1 MFKVMAFAL
10 SALLNF
16 QAHASTLGDDGL
28 HKADWMHETF
38 KDLNE
43 DLADATAQDK
53 RLLLI
58 VEQRGCIYCSK
69 MHKEVYIDPTIETM
83 LTNDF
88 YVIQLNMFGDVD
100 VTDFDGTVLSEKEM
114 IRRWGLMFTPTMMFL
129 PESIADDRTAVQ
141 ASVVTMPGAFGKG
154 TTRALLTWVKDHGY
168 NSDEHFQKYL
178 ARTLQNGN

>member
-16 QAHASTLGDDGL
+16 QAHANTLGDDGL

-43 DLADATAQDK
+43 DLADATAQGK

-69 MHKEVYIDPTIETM
+69 MHKEVYIDPTIEAM

-114 IRRWGLMFTPTMMFL
+114 VRRWGLMFTPTMMFL

>member
-16 QAHASTLGDDGL
+16 QAHANTLGDDGL

-43 DLADATAQDK
+43 DLADATAQGK

-69 MHKEVYIDPTIETM
+69 MHKEVYIDPTIEAM

-141 ASVVTMPGAFGKG
+141 ASVVTMPCAFGKG

-178 ARTLQNGN
+178 EVF

>member
-16 QAHASTLGDDGL
+16 QAHANTLGDDGL

-43 DLADATAQDK
+43 DLADATAQGK

-69 MHKEVYIDPTIETM
+69 MHKEVYIDPTIEAM

>member
-16 QAHASTLGDDGL
+16 QAHANTLGDDGL

-43 DLADATAQDK
+43 DLADATAQGK

-69 MHKEVYIDPTIETM
+69 MHKEVYIDPTIEAI

>member
-1 MFKVMAFAL
+1 MFRIMAFAL

-16 QAHASTLGDDGL
+16 QAHANTLGDDGL

-43 DLADATAQDK
+43 DLADATAQGK

-69 MHKEVYIDPTIETM
+69 MHKEVYIDPTIEAM

>member
-1 MFKVMAFAL
+1 
-10 SALLNF
+10 
-16 QAHASTLGDDGL
+16 
-28 HKADWMHETF
+28 
-38 KDLNE
+38 
-43 DLADATAQDK
+43 
-53 RLLLI
+53 
-58 VEQRGCIYCSK
+58 
-69 MHKEVYIDPTIETM
+69 
-83 LTNDF
+83 
-88 YVIQLNMFGDVD
+88 MFGDVD

-129 PESIADDRTAVQ
+129 PESITDDRTAVQ

>member
-1 MFKVMAFAL
+1 MFRIMAFAL

-43 DLADATAQDK
+43 DLADATAQGK

-69 MHKEVYIDPTIETM
+69 MHKEVFS
-83 LTNDF
+83 L
-88 YVIQLNMFGDVD
+88 VD
-100 VTDFDGTVLSEKEM
+100 GGFVL
-114 IRRWGLMFTPTMMFL
+114 IN
-129 PESIADDRTAVQ
+129 VN
-141 ASVVTMPGAFGKG
+141 ASS
-154 TTRALLTWVKDHGY
+154 
-168 NSDEHFQKYL
+168 NSVAYFS
-178 ARTLQNGN
+178 AR

>member
-16 QAHASTLGDDGL
+16 QAHANTLGDDGL

-43 DLADATAQDK
+43 DLADATAQGK

-69 MHKEVYIDPTIETM
+69 MHKEVYIDPTIEAI

-114 IRRWGLMFTPTMMFL
+114 VRRWGLMFTPTMMFL
-129 PESIADDRTAVQ
+129 PESITDDQTAVQ

>member
-1 MFKVMAFAL
+1 
-10 SALLNF
+10 
-16 QAHASTLGDDGL
+16 
-28 HKADWMHETF
+28 MHETF

-43 DLADATAQDK
+43 DLADATAQGK

-69 MHKEVYIDPTIETM
+69 MHKEVYIDPTIEAM

>member
-16 QAHASTLGDDGL
+16 QAHANTLGDDGL

-43 DLADATAQDK
+43 DLADATAQGK

-69 MHKEVYIDPTIETM
+69 MHKEVYIDPTIEAM

-100 VTDFDGTVLSEKEM
+100 VTDFDGIVLSEKEM